1 MTIFNFISTAPP
13 LPLCKAAGGV
23 AVEKRGIYLGGVSVL
38 LLLFKTML
46 PRSEASENL
55 NDEENCPSGQPRTL
69 CPKGEFVGFEV
80 VISTVN

>member
-1 MTIFNFISTAPP
+1 M
-13 LPLCKAAGGV
+13 
-23 AVEKRGIYLGGVSVL
+23 L
-38 LLLFKTML
+38 LLLFKIML